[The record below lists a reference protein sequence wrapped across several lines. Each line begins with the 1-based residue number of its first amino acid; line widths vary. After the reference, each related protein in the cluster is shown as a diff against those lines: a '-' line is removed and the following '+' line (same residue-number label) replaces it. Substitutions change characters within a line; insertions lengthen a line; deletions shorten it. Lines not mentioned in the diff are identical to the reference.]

1 MATQALPYAYI
12 TLAQIRQQLANRL
25 YDASMVFWSSA
36 ELTVYV
42 QEALE
47 TWNALTG
54 YWRGDFVVPTVASQ
68 TWYDIPALANTLR
81 PYTVTDQSIYSVILY
96 HLLEP
101 ITGVASV
108 QFTND
113 DISQAVARRRD
124 ELLSITSCTQ
134 TVRTV
139 GAVAGRI
146 TLPDT
151 VIDVRRM
158 AYLPTESVL
167 TGKGYGTGRY
177 GFGIYGR
184 SAQAGIDIPA
194 PSVVWPE
201 DTFAEQSYDAL
212 YTLNQAGQSG
222 LPSTY
227 LLSTQPPLSFDTNCP
242 PAFAGSYELLTVE
255 AGGTLAF
262 GTAPPATFTIPDDWT
277 PAIKWGA
284 LADLFSRESNAQD
297 PLRAQYCEQRYRQ
310 LAAILRDAAPALLA
324 MRVNNVPAQVSSVRG
339 ADLYNTSWQGAD
351 PGVPRQ
357 VSYSGMN
364 LFALNPPA
372 DDGINSVPYD
382 LTVTVVEN
390 APIPTLDDDMV
401 QVARDDLDVL
411 LDYCVHIAMLKA
423 GGADFMATM
432 PLFKRFMKQAA
443 LYNRKL
449 SEFGEYTDTLM
460 GMATRERNM
469 NPVQQPVSEDDDA

>member
-1 MATQALPYAYI
+1 MSQAAPYSYI
-12 TLAQIRQQLANRL
+12 TLAQFRQQLSRRL
-25 YDASMVFWSSA
+25 YDEFMVFWSSA

-42 QEALE
+42 QEALQ
-47 TWNALTG
+47 TWNSLTG
-54 YWRGDFVVPTVASQ
+54 YWRGDFVSPTVVSQ
-68 TWYDIPALANTLR
+68 VWYDIPLLANTLR
-81 PYTVTDQSIYSVILY
+81 PYTVTDQSIYSTILY

-101 ITGVASV
+101 ITGVVSA

-113 DISQAVARRRD
+113 DITNAVQRRRD

-184 SAQAGIDIPA
+184 SAQKQVDIPA
-194 PSVVWPE
+194 PTVLWPE

-212 YTLNQAGQSG
+212 YTLNQAGAPG

-255 AGGTLAF
+255 AGGTLTFNA
-262 GTAPPATFTIPDDWT
+262 APPATFTIPDDWT

-297 PLRAQYCEQRYRQ
+297 PLRAQYCETRYRQ
-310 LAAILRDAAPALLA
+310 LCAILRDSAPALLA

-339 ADLYNTSWQGAD
+339 SDLYNTTWEGAD
-351 PGVPRQ
+351 PGVPRS
-357 VSYSGMN
+357 VSYAGMN

-382 LTVTVVEN
+382 LTLTVVEN
-390 APIPTLDDDMV
+390 APMPVLDDDMV
-401 QVARDDLDVL
+401 QVAREDLDAL
-411 LDYCVHIAMLKA
+411 LDYCVHIAMVKA
-423 GGADFMATM
+423 GGADFMATV
-432 PLFKRFMKQAA
+432 PLFKRFMKAA
-443 LYNRKL
+443 TLYNRKL
-449 SEFGEYTDTLM
+449 SEFAEYTDTLM
-460 GMATRERNM
+460 GMAVRERNL
-469 NPVQQPVSEDDDA
+469 NPVQQPVGDDDA

>member
-12 TLAQIRQQLANRL
+12 SFLQFRQALSRRL
-25 YDASMVFWSSA
+25 YDPSMVFWTDA
-36 ELTVYV
+36 ELGQICY
-42 QEALE
+42 EGLR

-54 YWRGDFVVPTVASQ
+54 YWRGDYTSQSASST
-68 TWYDIPALANTLR
+68 TWYDITSQTNSLC
-81 PYTVTDQSIYSVILY
+81 PYTVTDQSVYATILY

-101 ITGVASV
+101 PTGVVSV

-113 DISQAVARRRD
+113 DIAQAVARRRD

-158 AYLPTESVL
+158 AYLPTQSVL

-184 SAQAGIDIPA
+184 SAQKQIDIPA
-194 PSVVWPE
+194 PTVLWPE
-201 DTFAEQSYDAL
+201 DTFAEQSYDPF
-212 YTLNQAGQSG
+212 YTLNPAGTPG

-242 PAFAGSYELLTVE
+242 PAFGGSYELLTVE
-255 AGGTLAF
+255 AGVTLAF
-262 GTAPPATFTIPDDWT
+262 TGTATPFLIPDDWT

-297 PLRAQYCEQRYRQ
+297 PLRAQYCETRYRQ
-310 LAAILRDAAPALLA
+310 MCAILRDSAPALLA

-339 ADLYNTSWQGAD
+339 SDLYNTSWEGAD
-351 PGVPRQ
+351 PGVPRS

-372 DDGINSVPYD
+372 DSGINGVPYD

-390 APIPTLDDDMV
+390 APIPVLDADQV
-401 QVARDDLDVL
+401 QVAREDLDAL
-411 LDYCVHIAMLKA
+411 LDYCVHIAMIKA
-423 GGADFMATM
+423 GGADFMATV
-432 PLFKRFMKQAA
+432 PLFKRFMKQAT

-460 GMATRERNM
+460 GMAVRERNL
-469 NPVQQPVSEDDDA
+469 NPVQQPVSADDDA

>member
-1 MATQALPYAYI
+1 MTQAAPYQYI
-12 TLAQIRQQLANRL
+12 SLSTLRQQLANRL
-25 YDASMVFWSSA
+25 YDGLMVFWSSA

-42 QEALE
+42 QEALR
-47 TWNALTG
+47 TWNSLTG
-54 YWRGDFVVPTVASQ
+54 YWRGDFTAPTVSSS
-68 TWYDIPALANTLR
+68 TWYDIPSLTNTLR
-81 PYTVTDQSIYSVILY
+81 PYTVTDQDVYSTILY

-101 ITGVASV
+101 ITGVVSA

-113 DISQAVARRRD
+113 DIVQAVQRRRD
-124 ELLSITSCTQ
+124 ELLSISSCTQ

-177 GFGIYGR
+177 GFGIYGK
-184 SAQAGIDIPA
+184 SAQSQIDIPA
-194 PSVVWPE
+194 PTVLWPE

-212 YTLNQAGQSG
+212 YTLNPAGTPG

-255 AGGTLAF
+255 AGGTLTF
-262 GTAPPATFTIPDDWT
+262 GTPSNFTVPDDWT

-310 LAAILRDAAPALLA
+310 LCAILRDSAPALLA

-339 ADLYNTSWQGAD
+339 SDLYNTLWEGAD
-351 PGVPRQ
+351 PGVPRS

-372 DDGINSVPYD
+372 DTGINSVPYD
-382 LTVTVVEN
+382 LTLTVVEN

-401 QVARDDLDVL
+401 QVAREDLDAV
-411 LDYCVHIAMLKA
+411 LDYCVHIAAVKM
-423 GGADFMATM
+423 GGADFTSTM
-432 PLFKRFMKQAA
+432 PLFQRFMKQAA

-449 SEFGEYTDTLM
+449 AEFGEYTDTLM
-460 GMATRERNM
+460 GMAVRERNL
-469 NPVQQPVSEDDDA
+469 NPVQQPVSVDEDA

>member
-1 MATQALPYAYI
+1 MTQAAPYQYI
-12 TLAQIRQQLANRL
+12 TLSTLRQQLANRL

-36 ELTVYV
+36 ELTAYV
-42 QEALE
+42 QESLR
-47 TWNALTG
+47 TWNSLTG
-54 YWRGDFVVPTVASQ
+54 YWRGDFVAPTVASQ
-68 TWYDIPALANTLR
+68 IWYDIPVLTNSLC
-81 PYTVTDQSIYSVILY
+81 PYTVTDQSLYETILY

-101 ITGVASV
+101 ITGVVSV
-108 QFTND
+108 QYTND
-113 DISQAVARRRD
+113 DITNAVQRRRD

-184 SAQAGIDIPA
+184 SAAARIDIPK

-212 YTLNQAGQSG
+212 YTLNPAGTPG

-255 AGGTLAF
+255 AGGALTF
-262 GTAPPATFTIPDDWT
+262 NSVPASLFTVPDDWT

-297 PLRAQYCEQRYRQ
+297 PLRAQYCETRYKQ
-310 LAAILRDAAPALLA
+310 LCAILRDSAPALLA
-324 MRVNNVPAQVSSVRG
+324 MRINNVPAQVSSVRG
-339 ADLYNTSWQGAD
+339 SDLYNTSWQGAD
-351 PGVPRQ
+351 IGVPRT
-357 VSYSGMN
+357 VNYAGMN
-364 LFALNPPA
+364 LFALSSPA

-390 APIPTLDDDMV
+390 APVPVLDDDQV
-401 QVARDDLDVL
+401 QVAREDLDSI

-423 GGADFMATM
+423 GGADFMATV
-432 PLFKRFMKQAA
+432 PLYKRFMTAAA

-460 GMATRERNM
+460 AMAVRERSL
-469 NPVQQPVSEDDDA
+469 NPVQQPVPVEES

>member
-12 TLAQIRQQLANRL
+12 SFLQFRQALSRRL
-25 YDASMVFWSSA
+25 YDPSMVFWTDA
-36 ELTVYV
+36 ELGIYAT
-42 QEALE
+42 EALR

-54 YWRGDFVVPTVASQ
+54 YWRGDFTSPSAILT
-68 TWYDIPALANTLR
+68 TWYDIPSLANTLR
-81 PYTVTDQSIYSVILY
+81 PYTVPDQSLYATILY

-101 ITGVASV
+101 PTGVVSA
-108 QFTND
+108 QFSND
-113 DISQAVARRRD
+113 DIVQAVQRRRD
-124 ELLSITSCTQ
+124 ELLSISSCTQ

-158 AYLPTESVL
+158 AYLPTQSVL

-184 SAQAGIDIPA
+184 SAAARIDIPR
-194 PSVVWPE
+194 PSVLWPE

-212 YTLNQAGQSG
+212 YTLNPAGTPG

-227 LLSTQPPLSFDTNCP
+227 LLTTQPPLSFDTNCP
-242 PAFAGSYELLTVE
+242 PAFGGSYELLTVE
-255 AGGTLAF
+255 AGVPLSFA
-262 GTAPPATFTIPDDWT
+262 GTATPFLIPDDWT
-277 PAIKWGA
+277 PALKWGA
-284 LADLFSRESNAQD
+284 LADLFARESNAQD
-297 PLRAQYCEQRYRQ
+297 PLRAAYCEQRYRQ
-310 LAAILRDAAPALLA
+310 LAAILRDSAPALLA

-339 ADLYNTSWQGAD
+339 TDLYNTSWQGAD
-351 PGVPRQ
+351 PGVPQ
-357 VSYSGMN
+357 SVSYAGMN

-372 DDGINSVPYD
+372 DSGVNGVPYD

-390 APIPTLDDDMV
+390 APVPTLDADLV
-401 QVARDDLDVL
+401 QVSREDLDAL

-432 PLFKRFMKQAA
+432 PLYKRFMSQAT

-449 SEFGEYTDTLM
+449 SEAGEYTDTLM
-460 GMATRERNM
+460 GMAVRERNL
-469 NPVQQPVSEDDDA
+469 NPVQQPVPVEEQ

>member
-12 TLAQIRQQLANRL
+12 SLANLRQQLANRL

-42 QEALE
+42 QEALR
-47 TWNALTG
+47 TWNSLTG
-54 YWRGDFVVPTVASQ
+54 YWRGDFVAPTVASQ

-81 PYTVTDQSIYSVILY
+81 PYTVTDQSVYETILY

-101 ITGVASV
+101 TTGVVSA

-113 DISQAVARRRD
+113 DIVQAVQRRRD
-124 ELLSITSCTQ
+124 ELLSISSCTQ

-184 SAQAGIDIPA
+184 SAQAQIDIPA
-194 PSVVWPE
+194 PTVLWPE

-212 YTLNQAGQSG
+212 YTLNPAGTPG

-227 LLSTQPPLSFDTNCP
+227 LLSAQPPLSFDTNCP

-255 AGGTLAF
+255 AGVTLGFA
-262 GTAPPATFTIPDDWT
+262 GTATPFLIPDDWT

-297 PLRAQYCEQRYRQ
+297 PLRAQYCETRYRQ
-310 LAAILRDAAPALLA
+310 LCAVLRDSAPALLA

-339 ADLYNTSWQGAD
+339 TDLYNTTWEGAD
-351 PGVPRQ
+351 PGVPRS
-357 VSYSGMN
+357 VSYSAMN

-372 DDGINSVPYD
+372 DDGIDSVPYD

-401 QVARDDLDVL
+401 QVAREDLDAL
-411 LDYCVHIAMLKA
+411 LDYCVHIAMVKA
-423 GGADFMATM
+423 GGADFMATV
-432 PLFKRFMKQAA
+432 PLFKRFMKQAT

-460 GMATRERNM
+460 GMAVRERNL
-469 NPVQQPVSEDDDA
+469 NPVQQPVGADEDA

>member
-1 MATQALPYAYI
+1 MSQAAPYQYI
-12 TLAQIRQQLANRL
+12 TLSTLRQQLANRL

-36 ELTVYV
+36 ELTVYIA
-42 QEALE
+42 EALR

-54 YWRGDFVVPTVASQ
+54 YWRGDFVAPTVLSQ
-68 TWYDIPALANTLR
+68 TWYDISGLANTLR
-81 PYTVTDQSIYSVILY
+81 PYTVTDQSVYETILY

-101 ITGVASV
+101 TTGVVSQ
-108 QFTND
+108 QFSND
-113 DISQAVARRRD
+113 DIVQAVARRRD

-134 TVRTV
+134 TVRLV

-146 TLPDT
+146 TLADS

-158 AYLPTESVL
+158 AYLPNQSVL
-167 TGKGYGTGRY
+167 TGVGYGTGRY

-184 SAQAGIDIPA
+184 SAKPRIDIPK
-194 PSVVWPE
+194 PSVLWPE

-212 YTLNQAGQSG
+212 YTLNPAGAPG

-227 LLSTQPPLSFDTNCP
+227 LLTTQPPLSFDTNCP
-242 PAFAGSYELLTVE
+242 PAFGGNYELLTVE
-255 AGGTLAF
+255 AGAALTF
-262 GTAPPATFTIPDDWT
+262 GSLPPATFTIPDDWT

-297 PLRAQYCEQRYRQ
+297 PLRAQYCETRYRQ
-310 LAAILRDAAPALLA
+310 LAAILRDSAPALLA

-339 ADLYNTSWQGAD
+339 SDLYNTSWEGAD
-351 PGVPRQ
+351 PGTPTS

-372 DDGINSVPYD
+372 DDGINGVPHD

-390 APIPTLDDDMV
+390 APIPLLDADQV

-411 LDYCVHIAMLKA
+411 LDYCVHIAMVKA
-423 GGADFMATM
+423 GGGDFMATL
-432 PLFKRFMKQAA
+432 PLYKRFMSQAA
-443 LYNRKL
+443 MYNRKL
-449 SEFGEYTDTLM
+449 SEVGEYTDTLM
-460 GMATRERNM
+460 GMAVRERGL
-469 NPVQQPVSEDDDA
+469 NPVQQPVPVEEQ